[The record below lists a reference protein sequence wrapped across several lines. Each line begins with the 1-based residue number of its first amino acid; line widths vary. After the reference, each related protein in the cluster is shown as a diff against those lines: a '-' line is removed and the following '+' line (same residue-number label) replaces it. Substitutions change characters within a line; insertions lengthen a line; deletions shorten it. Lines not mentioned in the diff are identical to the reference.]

1 MNEEE
6 AFKLLASALASL
18 PAVAGFLSEAIAA
31 GHGDPVTRRK
41 VADVLPVVSESRKA
55 QLAMSEPPAG
65 TPLSPAEAAHAADLA
80 AVPQEPAE
88 APTVIAPAEPLP

>member
-65 TPLSPAEAAHAADLA
+65 TPLSPPAAPAVV
-80 AVPQEPAE
+80 AVPATLPAPPSDPEPPAGGAAE
-88 APTVIAPAEPLP
+88 